1 MCIKKKIRNNFNNQK
16 EKFNVIDKRFKHI
29 KIL

>member
-16 EKFNVIDKRFKHI
+16 EKFKVIDKRFKHI